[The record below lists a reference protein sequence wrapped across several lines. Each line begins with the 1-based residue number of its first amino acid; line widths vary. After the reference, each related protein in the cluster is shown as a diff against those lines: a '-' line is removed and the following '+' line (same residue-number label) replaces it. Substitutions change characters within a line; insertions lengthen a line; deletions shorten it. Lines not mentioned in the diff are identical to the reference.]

1 MKRILSFILA
11 LVLMLSLAACA
22 GGGNEETTPATKAKT
37 DVAEPLTWEQ
47 INAIPLADDSMTEE
61 QLRQIC
67 LDYMRMMLTF
77 TWTPSQ
83 EVTYNNGSSDKT
95 LYAGNV
101 YGGLPYTPTCNGNI
115 YTLMEFYDPENGMLD
130 LSGGINTVQ
139 TISNQCSS
147 STFWAWNRVCN
158 SIWYTSTSAAL
169 VQHGYL
175 RVGPYTYDDNLLKF
189 GKENSTNS
197 ICLTNG
203 PEVMFESYAQAKPAD
218 GIVQNSGDGHFRM
231 VAAEPVVVRDAN
243 GNIDGLSSYLIYV
256 DQIRSWTPAT
266 QSNGVPYEVEGGVDV
281 KISFFDL
288 FNSGYIP
295 VTFAELNK
303 EDPVEKS
310 ETTFSHSGDTVSIA
324 QLDTATV
331 KSNYCVSDITFVV
344 KDASGNEVYKN
355 TGFAHIGGTGIKY
368 EAPTSFALR
377 REELKNYADGKHTIE
392 ISTRIGTG
400 EKPVVYTGT
409 LTA

>member
-1 MKRILSFILA
+1 MKRIISLILA
-11 LVLMLSLAACA
+11 LIMMLSLAACA
-22 GGGNEETTPATKAKT
+22 GGSEETPTETKAKT
-37 DVAEPLTWEQ
+37 DVAEPLTWDQ
-47 INAIPLADDSMTEE
+47 VNAIPLADDSMTEE

-83 EVTYNNGSSDKT
+83 DVTYNNGSSDKA

-101 YGGLPYTPTCNGNI
+101 YGGLPYTPACNGNI

-130 LSGGINTVQ
+130 LSDGISTIQ
-139 TISNQCSS
+139 KISNQCSS
-147 STFWAWNRVCN
+147 STYWAWNRVCN

-175 RVGPYTYDDNLLKF
+175 RVGPYTYDDNLTKY
-189 GKENSTNS
+189 GSENSTNS
-197 ICLTNG
+197 ICMTNG
-203 PEVMFESYAQAKPAD
+203 PDVMFESYALCEPAD
-218 GIVQNSGDGHFRM
+218 GLVQNSGDGHFRM

-243 GNIDGLSSYLIYV
+243 GNIDGLSSYLIYM
-256 DQIRSWTPAT
+256 DQIRTWTPAT
-266 QSNGVPYEVEGGVDV
+266 QSNGVAYEVEGGVDV

-310 ETTFSHSGDTVSIA
+310 ETTFSHTGDSVAITQLSTATITSNYSIA
-324 QLDTATV
+324 
-331 KSNYCVSDITFVV
+331 NIHFVV
-344 KDASGNEVYKN
+344 KDKSGNEVYKN
-355 TGFAHIGGTGIKY
+355 TGFASTMGALY
-368 EAPTSFALR
+368 EAPVSTALNR
-377 REELKNYADGKHTIE
+377 DDLLPYTDGNYTIE
-392 ISTRIGTG
+392 ISARIGTG

>member
-1 MKRILSFILA
+1 MRCVLSSILA
-11 LVLMLSLAACA
+11 LALMLSLAACA

-37 DVAEPLTWEQ
+37 NVAEPLTWDDV
-47 INAIPLADDSMTEE
+47 NAIPLADDSMNEE

-95 LYAGNV
+95 LYAGSV
-101 YGGLPYTPTCNGNI
+101 YGGLPYTPACNGNI
-115 YTLMEFYDPENGMLD
+115 YTLMEFYDSDNGMLD
-130 LSGGINTVQ
+130 LSGGVSTIQ
-139 TISNQCSS
+139 KISNQCSS
-147 STFWAWNRVCN
+147 STYWAWNRVCN

-169 VQHGYL
+169 QSNGYL
-175 RVGPYTYDDNLLKF
+175 RVGPYTYDDAATEF
-189 GKENSTNS
+189 GKENSTNQ

-203 PEVMFESYAQAKPAD
+203 PEVMFESYALAKPAD
-218 GIVQNSGDGHFRM
+218 GIVQNAGDGHFRM
-231 VAAEPVVVRDAN
+231 VVSVDVVRDAG
-243 GNIDGLSSYLIYV
+243 GNIDGVASTITYM

-266 QSNGVPYEVEGGVDV
+266 QSNGVPYEIEGGVDV

-303 EDPVEKS
+303 QDPVEKS
-310 ETTFSHSGDTVSIA
+310 DTTFSHTGDSISLT
-324 QLDTATV
+324 QLVTANV
-331 KSNYCVSDITFVV
+331 ESNYYVSDIS
-344 KDASGNEVYKN
+344 AQ
-355 TGFAHIGGTGIKY
+355 
-368 EAPTSFALR
+368 
-377 REELKNYADGKHTIE
+377 
-392 ISTRIGTG
+392 IGTG